1 MQDDYNPNE
10 DQQPVW
16 QQEQQAEELLTPPT
30 LTEKQWD
37 ALLHDWN
44 IPRETKRRYWGILSH
59 HLQLTRIQ
67 QFEELALLKLQ
78 IEDIIRKAQWDDS
91 IPPLSI
97 NEQSQLIFFV
107 NIWLNKSYTHGGA
120 TDTERQSLISQYASI
135 SHRREMVESR
145 PPGSGGVLES
155 LRNKLGR

>member
-1 MQDDYNPNE
+1 MQDDYTLG
-10 DQQPVW
+10 DDHQAQQD
-16 QQEQQAEELLTPPT
+16 EQRAEELLTPPT

-37 ALLHDWN
+37 ALLQDWN
-44 IPRETKRRYWGILSH
+44 VPREIKRQYWGILSH
-59 HLQLTRIQ
+59 HIQLTRIQ
-67 QFEELALLKLQ
+67 HFEELAIHELQ
-78 IEDIIRKAQWDDS
+78 IENVIRQAQWDDS

-97 NEQSQLIFFV
+97 NDQAQIMFFV
-107 NIWLNKSYTHGGA
+107 STWLKKSYTHGGA

-155 LRNKLGR
+155 LRNKFGR